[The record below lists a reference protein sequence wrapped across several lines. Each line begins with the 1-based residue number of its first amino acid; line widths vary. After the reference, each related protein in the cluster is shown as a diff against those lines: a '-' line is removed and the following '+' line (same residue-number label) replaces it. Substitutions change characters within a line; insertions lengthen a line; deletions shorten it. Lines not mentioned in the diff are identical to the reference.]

1 MTTNMEAMDEK
12 RRIKLEKQRAYYLR
26 MKNDEEQWNHIK
38 EGLRRRHERRKAE
51 DPTYIEKQR
60 AAARAQYRRLKES
73 GQLTPYQEVKQRS
86 IEKHGIDKK
95 RIDALEYYK
104 KRCETD
110 PEYRTKQNE
119 RKKQLYREKKI
130 KECGSEILFSMCRP
144 GRPRKYGIAPLEP
157 YHIISTPTIATPEH
171 STNVSG
177 DEKD

>member
-60 AAARAQYRRLKES
+60 AAARAQYIRLKES

-95 RIDALEYYK
+95 RINALEYYK
-104 KRCETD
+104 KMCETD
-110 PEYRTKQNE
+110 PEYRAKMNE
-119 RKKQLYREKKI
+119 RKKAQYREKKI
-130 KECGSEILFSMCRP
+130 RECGSEVLYQMGCRP
-144 GRPRKYGIAPLEP
+144 GRPRKSGLEN
-157 YHIISTPTIATPEH
+157 YIISTPSTTANN
-171 STNVSG
+171 STNGSG
-177 DEKD
+177 DE